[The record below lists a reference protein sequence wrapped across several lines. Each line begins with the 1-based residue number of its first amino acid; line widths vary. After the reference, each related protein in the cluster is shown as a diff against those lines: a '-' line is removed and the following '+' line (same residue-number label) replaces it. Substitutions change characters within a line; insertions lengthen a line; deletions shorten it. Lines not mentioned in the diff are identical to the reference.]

1 MPYSID
7 VDHVRRR
14 VVVVSHDPVGLAD
27 ALQLLDRFVAEGVWT
42 YSLLHDAR
50 AITWIPS
57 VTDIRRLLSH
67 IEAITR
73 TTGSRGPV
81 ALITANDALFGMT
94 RMYSVLG
101 QDIALTVEVFREPL
115 QAERWLDDQFPH
127 QV

>member
-1 MPYSID
+1 MPYSIN

-57 VTDIRRLLSH
+57 VPDIRRLLSH

-73 TTGSRGPV
+73 TRGPRGPV

-101 QDIALTVEVFREPL
+101 QDIALTVEVFRDPL